1 MTRLMVESE
10 SGPGYMEMYP
20 YGLNVPSGWKY
31 PAACATG
38 TEKGVWAASVDQQ
51 RGTCLKVKLLI

>member
-1 MTRLMVESE
+1 MVETE
-10 SGPGYMEMYP
+10 SGPGYMGMYP

-31 PAACATG
+31 PAACTTG

-51 RGTCLKVKLLI
+51 RGTYLKVMLLI